1 MTRLPV
7 SLTQRRLEAAIGV
20 AIILLGAFAL
30 WQALRM
36 PPGTVALPGPGM
48 LPAVHGSL
56 IIIAGAAIAVRSLWS
71 GAAAEETVPLGHN
84 HIALVLLALFA
95 SALLL
100 ERIGFVATGTLFL
113 FVQFWVLGG
122 ITWWRAMLASL
133 VVTLCC
139 RYFFSDLLGVRLP
152 PFPIEL

>member
-1 MTRLPV
+1 MAHLPA
-7 SLTQRRLEAAIGV
+7 SLTQRRLEAAIGGV
-20 AIILLGAFAL
+20 IILLGAFAL

-36 PPGTVALPGPGM
+36 PPGSVSLPGPGM
-48 LPAVHGSL
+48 LPAVLGSL
-56 IIIAGAAIAVRSLWS
+56 LVVAGAAIVVRGLWL
-71 GAAAEETVPLGHN
+71 GDAAEETVALGHN
-84 HIALVLLALFA
+84 HIVLVLLALFA

-100 ERIGFVATGTLFL
+100 EPLGFIVTGTLFL

-122 ITWWRAMLASL
+122 IAWWRAMLASL